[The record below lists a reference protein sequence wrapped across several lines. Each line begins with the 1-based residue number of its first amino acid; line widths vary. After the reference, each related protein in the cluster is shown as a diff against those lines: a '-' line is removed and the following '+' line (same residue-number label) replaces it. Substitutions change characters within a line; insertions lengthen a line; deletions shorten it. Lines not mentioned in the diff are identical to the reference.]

1 MKKVII
7 DCDPGI
13 DDAMAILLA
22 QRCKDL
28 EILGITTV
36 HGNADIEH
44 TTANTLHLKNVFNI
58 DAPVHQGAGLPL
70 NGVELAYPTFV
81 HGDDGMGD
89 TGEVQSDVSADSTEA
104 EQFIVDTI
112 RANPDEV
119 TIITLGRLTNL
130 ARALAIA
137 PELATLTKEVVIM
150 GGAFGENQF
159 RGNVS
164 PCAEANIYGDPDA
177 ADAVCLADWRKTFVG
192 LDVTMLVVVDPQRQ
206 ARIRQSNDTACQFI
220 GRISEFY
227 NNFYTSIGYTQGFP
241 MHDASAVAY
250 VIAPELFRV
259 QKGPVRVATSG
270 IAKGE
275 TILNREPARE
285 YVEHHWADIPAA
297 NVCIGVEAAG
307 VLNVYEH
314 TILRP

>member
-22 QRCKDL
+22 QRSKDL

-36 HGNADIEH
+36 HGNADIDH
-44 TTANTLHLKNVFNI
+44 TTANTLHLKHVFAI

-70 NGVELAYPTFV
+70 NAVELPYPTFV
-81 HGDDGMGD
+81 HGDDGMAD
-89 TGEVQSDVSADSTEA
+89 TGEVPGDAIADSTEA
-104 EQFIVDTI
+104 EHFIVDTI
-112 RANPDEV
+112 RANPHEI
-119 TIITLGRLTNL
+119 TIIALGRLTNL

-177 ADAVCLADWRKTFVG
+177 ADAVCLAAWQKTFVG
-192 LDVTMLVVVDPQRQ
+192 LDVTMLCVVDPQRQ
-206 ARIRQSNDTACQFI
+206 ARIRHSGDAACQFI

-227 NNFYTSIGYTQGFP
+227 SSFYASIGYTAGFP

-250 VIAPELFRV
+250 AIAPELFRV
-259 QKGPVRVATSG
+259 QTGPVRVVTNG

-285 YVEHHWADIPAA
+285 YQEDHWSDIPAA
-297 NVCIGVEAAG
+297 NVCVDIDAVR
-307 VLNVYEH
+307 VLDLYEH
-314 TILRP
+314 TILGA